1 MFIDENII
9 NEQNFFH
16 ILYLYDE
23 EDINLLKPDF
33 QNIKNNMSGFLGERF
48 FPKRMKNVIFQ
59 VVYFDKEKNEQRIQ
73 INYENK
79 IKELEEFIKGSNPNY
94 NSKK

>member
-33 QNIKNNMSGFLGERF
+33 QNIKNNISNFLKKQF
-48 FPKRMKNVIFQ
+48 FPKKMKNVIFQ

-94 NSKK
+94 NSKI

>member
-1 MFIDENII
+1 
-9 NEQNFFH
+9 
-16 ILYLYDE
+16 
-23 EDINLLKPDF
+23 
-33 QNIKNNMSGFLGERF
+33 
-48 FPKRMKNVIFQ
+48 MKNVIFQ

-73 INYENK
+73 IDYENK